1 MMAGLGV
8 DGHRA
13 DLVILKTAV
22 AHAAWEARTR
32 LTDRDIMLAAELT
45 LPHRLKRK
53 PFDEVQT
60 SIAELDKMVSS
71 ARDKASDTEMEREEA
86 SMYGDAAGEDRQK
99 KA

>member
-1 MMAGLGV
+1 
-8 DGHRA
+8 
-13 DLVILKTAV
+13 
-22 AHAAWEARTR
+22 
-32 LTDRDIMLAAELT
+32 MLAAELT

-60 SIAELDKMVSS
+60 SIAALDKMIAA
-71 ARDKASDTEMEREEA
+71 ARDKADDVEMEQEDV